1 MPRRNPQEGDR
12 VRPHDKTSNLRGII
26 TIASPQPGGEVT
38 IRVGVDGSLTIQ
50 GTWKE
55 LSKSWSITKPINTQ
69 RRVLTMPLEIDK
81 ELVMIGDEQ
90 GLSPEAV
97 AIELLRDAIASR

>member
-1 MPRRNPQEGDR
+1 
-12 VRPHDKTSNLRGII
+12 
-26 TIASPQPGGEVT
+26 
-38 IRVGVDGSLTIQ
+38 
-50 GTWKE
+50 
-55 LSKSWSITKPINTQ
+55 
-69 RRVLTMPLEIDK
+69 MPLEIDK